1 MIIRAGYSIAFECS
15 AVTPM
20 ILHLNIHPSRVSD
33 LLSPDVV
40 GTAPHSP
47 TDAYLD
53 LFGNR
58 VTRVEAASRRDHLPR

>member
-15 AVTPM
+15 VTPM
-20 ILHLNIHPSRVSD
+20 ILHLNIHPSRIPD
-33 LLSPDVV
+33 LMSPDVS
-40 GTAPHSP
+40 GNDTISP

-58 VTRVEAASRRDHLPR
+58 VTRSRRLRRDHLPQ